1 MSSGR
6 EQAIS
11 RRVFTSA
18 AISAATFGL
27 AGCLKGD
34 GTQLSVYNSRPNPV
48 TSHIEVSHIDPEPK
62 QQVFTNDP
70 TIQVSEAQEY
80 ESLFEESG
88 TKRINV
94 ETEDGQQ
101 AQYEWGAE
109 PDSQS
114 GYLSVRI
121 EEDAI
126 EFSLAIG

>member
-18 AISAATFGL
+18 VISAATLGL

-48 TSHIEVSHIDPEPK
+48 TIHIEVFHIDSEPK
-62 QQVFTNDP
+62 QQVFTDDP
-70 TIQVSEAQEY
+70 TIPPNETQEY
-80 ESLFEESG
+80 KSLFEESG
-88 TKRINV
+88 TKRIIV

-101 AQYEWGAE
+101 AHYEWGAD

-114 GYLSVRI
+114 SYLSVRI

>member
-6 EQAIS
+6 EQSIS

-18 AISAATFGL
+18 VFSAATLGL

-34 GTQLSVYNSRPNPV
+34 GTQLSIYNSRPN
-48 TSHIEVSHIDPEPK
+48 TETIHIEVSHIKPKPK
-62 QQVFTNDP
+62 QQVFTDDP
-70 TIQVSEAQEY
+70 TIPPSETQEY

-88 TKRINV
+88 TKRIIV

-101 AQYEWGAE
+101 AQYEWGAN

-126 EFSLAIG
+126 EFSLASG

>member
-18 AISAATFGL
+18 VISAATPGL

-34 GTQLSVYNSRPNPV
+34 GKQVSVYNSRPNPV
-48 TSHIEVSHIDPEPK
+48 TIHIEVSHIEPEPK
-62 QQVFTNDP
+62 QQVFTDDP
-70 TIQVSEAQEY
+70 TIPPNEAQEY

-88 TKRINV
+88 TKRIIV

-101 AQYEWGAE
+101 GQYEWGAE
-109 PDSQS
+109 PESQS

-126 EFSLAIG
+126 EFSVATG